1 MTANSFASLLVP
13 CTIDEAEGPT
23 ILTYHLDPP
32 SPLLKDAMSTS
43 PNTQDFELELGR
55 LRDGYPTL
63 ATWIARD
70 PDNETFVV
78 RKFDRLGARNIL
90 HLQSQLIALEKE
102 IDDLDENARQ
112 SSDLEAR
119 QSSHRW
125 ETLMK
130 HASDEN
136 RPEKERVEKLDK
148 LKACLKEY
156 CPCCS

>member
-1 MTANSFASLLVP
+1 
-13 CTIDEAEGPT
+13 
-23 ILTYHLDPP
+23 
-32 SPLLKDAMSTS
+32 MSTS
-43 PNTQDFELELGR
+43 PVIQDFELGR
-55 LRDGYPTL
+55 FRDGYPTL

-78 RKFDRLGARNIL
+78 RKFNRLGARNIL

-102 IDDLDENARQ
+102 IDDLDEDARQ

-130 HASDEN
+130 HASDGN

-148 LKACLKEY
+148 LKACLNEY
-156 CPCCS
+156 CPCCP